1 MPTIH
6 PHVKIGPRSL
16 VGHTHRFREAAAS
29 PMGDDA
35 LIKGAKMIALMGA
48 KLIQDQTLLA
58 EIQKEH
64 QHKREK

>member
-1 MPTIH
+1 
-6 PHVKIGPRSL
+6 
-16 VGHTHRFREAAAS
+16 
-29 PMGDDA
+29 MGDDA